1 MRRLAP
7 LASLALLSGCV
18 SMEWRG
24 SMIPHL
30 EIERDNA
37 WETKPVAFN
46 RVALRPTKPGWTQFR
61 GPARDGVAP
70 PQGVE
75 PDWSGA
81 PLVRWRVPAGQGHS
95 SVILSDQSVF
105 TMEQDGEEE
114 LVTARS
120 LDDGEILWKHGVRT
134 RWGDFMSGVGP
145 RSTPTLHEGR
155 LYALFSNGS
164 LVCLNAASGK
174 LLWKTRVIQDG
185 HEFPEWGLSCSPL
198 VWKDLV
204 IVTPGGEK
212 GAARAYHSGSGKRAW
227 VSEFNGEGVYLS
239 PCILNLLG
247 REQLVTAVSG
257 RIAFLEP
264 RSGKTDWE
272 GPWKIFLNDVQIAQP
287 LALSGNAFLLSA
299 GYGKGSE
306 GLFVSAGEEEP
317 YQVRTAWRSKDLK
330 CKFSSPV
337 LKDGFVYGFNENSLT
352 CLDAS
357 DGKLKWRG
365 RKYGYGRVLL
375 AGDKLVILGNTGIL
389 SVVEANPEKFEER
402 YSGQLLSDDRC
413 WNGPALAGGYLVAR
427 NGLEIACFD
436 WAQKQ

>member
-1 MRRLAP
+1 MRRLAL
-7 LASLALLSGCV
+7 LAGLALFTGCV

-30 EIERDNA
+30 EIDGDDGREP
-37 WETKPVAFN
+37 KPVALN
-46 RVALRPTKPGWTQFR
+46 RGALRPTEPGWPQFR
-61 GPARDGVAP
+61 GPARDGVTPA
-70 PQGVE
+70 QGVE
-75 PDWSGA
+75 PDWSSA
-81 PLVRWRVPAGQGHS
+81 PRARWRVPVGEGHS
-95 SVILSDQSVF
+95 SVILSGQSVF

-120 LDDGEILWKHGVRT
+120 LDDGEILWKYGMRT

-145 RSTPTLHEGR
+145 RSTPTFHAGR
-155 LYALFSNGS
+155 LYALFTDGS
-164 LVCLNAASGK
+164 LVCLEADSGK
-174 LLWKTRVIQDG
+174 LLWKTKIIQEG
-185 HEFPEWGLSCSPL
+185 YEFPEWGLSCSPL
-198 VWKDLV
+198 VWKGLV

-212 GAARAYHSGSGKRAW
+212 GAARAYHSGSGKPAW
-227 VSEFNGEGVYLS
+227 VSDFHGEGVYLS
-239 PCILNLLG
+239 PCIINLLG
-247 REQLVTAVSG
+247 RDQLVTAVSG

-264 RSGKTDWE
+264 LSGRTNWE
-272 GPWKIFLNDVQIAQP
+272 APWKIFLNNAQIAQP
-287 LALSGNAFLLSA
+287 LALPGNAFLLSA

-306 GLFVSAGEEEP
+306 GLAVSAGKEEP
-317 YQVRTAWRSKDLK
+317 YLVKTAWRSKNLK
-330 CKFSSPV
+330 SKFSSPV

-357 DGKLKWRG
+357 DGELKWRG

-389 SVVEANPEKFEER
+389 SVVEANPEKFMET

-436 WAQKQ
+436 WAKKQ